1 MQVEMIILG
10 QVSSCAI
17 EDPGLR
23 PASNI
28 ETGQNPHIAAIEN
41 SDKGFEPKVVGYYAG
56 QKIEL
61 AKTDDFTVYKDSST
75 GDPTFVPVPSIDDK
89 EGDVVKKTIARV
101 VINNGK
107 GTTVDKEFSYSKA
120 KRKVAKAEMEDSA
133 NKTDFNA
140 DKGWGVIKDK
150 FKIKVKDQYDA
161 ASPIVPYIT
170 FSDYDKTQVEIKKNG
185 TSDATIKVN
194 EKTTLTVKFAF
205 PGSNYTFEKV
215 ITFE

>member
-1 MQVEMIILG
+1 M
-10 QVSSCAI
+10 SSFAI

-28 ETGQNPHIAAIEN
+28 DPIVEDSN
-41 SDKGFEPKVVGYYAG
+41 KGFEPKVVGYYAG

-61 AKTDDFTVYKDSST
+61 AKTADFTVYKVDTSS
-75 GDPTFVPVPSIDDK
+75 DPTFAPVPAIDDK

-101 VINNGK
+101 IINDNK

-133 NKTDFNA
+133 TLASFA
-140 DKGWGVIKDK
+140 TPQGWSVIKDK
-150 FKIKVKDQYDA
+150 FKVKVKDQYGA
-161 ASPIVPYIT
+161 ASVITPYIT
-170 FSDYDKTQVEIKKNG
+170 FSDFDKSLVTIDKNG
-185 TSDATIKVN
+185 AFDATIKVTG
-194 EKTTLTVKFAF
+194 KTTLTVKFAF